1 MNFDRILTTH
11 AGSLPRPAALMGFL
25 LAEMANQRVD
35 PAERDTIL
43 ANAVRDCVHAQL
55 AAGIDVVS
63 DGEMSKPSYATY
75 VKDRLS
81 GFGAEGRMPQP
92 ADLEEFPAFG
102 RRVLADPGVSMLRT
116 PACIGPVEYHGRVA
130 LARDLAHLEQALGTS
145 SATGFVTAASPGVIA
160 LFLENRYYAS
170 DDAYLEAL
178 AAAMREEYLA
188 IVDAGFMLQIDAPD
202 LAMARHMTFA
212 GSSIERFRHAV
223 SRHIAVLDA
232 ATADIPPERM
242 RLHVCWG
249 NYEGPHHRDVP
260 LEEIADLLVRARP
273 AGLSFPAANPRHEH
287 EWRVWERIRLP
298 DHKVLVPGVIDPT
311 TNFIEHPLLVA
322 ERIRRFCDVVGP
334 DRVVAGTDCGFGTF
348 AGLSTVE
355 PAIVWAKLAALV
367 DGARIATEA
376 LRRAVATRSR
386 IEVEAWP

>member
-11 AGSLPRPAALMGFL
+11 AGSLPRPAALLGFV
-25 LAEMANQRVD
+25 LAELANQRVD
-35 PAERDTIL
+35 PTERDTIL

-63 DGEMSKPSYATY
+63 DGEMSKASYATY
-75 VKDRLS
+75 VKDRLT
-81 GFGAEGRMPQP
+81 GFGSEGRMPQP
-92 ADLEEFPAFG
+92 ADLAEFPAYG
-102 RRVLADPGVSMLRT
+102 RRVLADPGISMVRT

-130 LARDLAHLEQALGTS
+130 LARDLAHLRAALGTS

-223 SRHIAVLDA
+223 SRNIAVLDA

-273 AGLSFPAANPRHEH
+273 AGLSLPAANPRHEH
-287 EWRVWERIRLP
+287 EWRVWERVRLP
-298 DHKVLVPGVIDPT
+298 DHKLLVPGVIDST
-311 TNFIEHPLLVA
+311 TNFIEHPALVA
-322 ERIRRFCDVVGP
+322 ERIRRFCDLVGP

-367 DGARIATEA
+367 EGARIATEA

-386 IEVEAWP
+386 IVVEAWP